1 MTIPRRALLLAP
13 VVLLAGGC
21 GFQLRRAPALPFRS
35 VALVGF
41 APLSPLADELRAR
54 LAESVALEP
63 NPARA
68 DAVLQALTDKRERV
82 VVASTAAGQVREL
95 QLRVR
100 FRFRL
105 STPAGRE
112 LLPPAELLLTRD
124 MSYSETVA
132 LAKEQEQAQIYRA
145 MDEDITTQVLR
156 RLAAA
161 KFA

>member
-1 MTIPRRALLLAP
+1 MTPARRSLLATLLLA
-13 VVLLAGGC
+13 GC
-21 GFQLRRAPALPFRS
+21 GFQLRRAPTLPFRS

-41 APLSPLADELRAR
+41 APASPLADELRAR
-54 LAESVALEP
+54 LADSVAVQS

-68 DAVLQALTDKRERV
+68 DVVLQALTDTRERV

-100 FRFRL
+100 FVFRVF
-105 STPAGRE
+105 TPAGRE

-132 LAKEQEQAQIYRA
+132 LAKEQEQAQLYRA
-145 MDEDITTQVLR
+145 MDEDIATQVLR

-161 KFA
+161 RP

>member
-1 MTIPRRALLLAP
+1 MTVFRRAVLLAP
-13 VVLLAGGC
+13 AVLLVGGC

-41 APLSPLADELRAR
+41 APASPLADELRAR
-54 LAESVALEP
+54 LAERVAVEAY
-63 NPARA
+63 PARA
-68 DAVLQALTDKRERV
+68 DAVLQALADARERV

-132 LAKEQEQAQIYRA
+132 LAKEQEQAQLYRA
-145 MDEDITTQVLR
+145 MDEDIATQVLR